1 MLVNC
6 VAYQNGK
13 KLADIPV
20 ADISDYVSRPDC
32 FVWVALFDPTQE
44 EMDEMA
50 LEFKLHPLAVED
62 GRKGHQRP
70 KIDEYDDSLLAV
82 LQTVEPPPEGAGP
95 GCSSASSTSS
105 SAPITSCRCATG
117 RSRALPTCA
126 RAASASRS
134 CCASDRG
141 SFSTR

>member
-6 VAYQNGK
+6 VAYENGK

-20 ADISDYVSRPDC
+20 AEISDYVSRPDC

-82 LQTVEPPPEGAGP
+82 LQTVEAPPDPEKSGLIVGEPDIFAVP
-95 GCSSASSTSS
+95 N
-105 SAPITSCRCATG
+105 
-117 RSRALPTCA
+117 
-126 RAASASRS
+126 
-134 CCASDRG
+134 
-141 SFSTR
+141 